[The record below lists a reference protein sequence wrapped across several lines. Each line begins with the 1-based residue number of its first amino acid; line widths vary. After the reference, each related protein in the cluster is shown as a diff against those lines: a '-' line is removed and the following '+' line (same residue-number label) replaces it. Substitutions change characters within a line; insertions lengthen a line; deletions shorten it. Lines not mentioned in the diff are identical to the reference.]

1 MRLLS
6 QVLFSSRPALYL
18 LLLMTE
24 FTNKKEWDE
33 LIKDYP
39 KNRHRLWEIF
49 YNYVKENEKEIW
61 ESVWN
66 NLVDVKDVPYN
77 KK

>member
-1 MRLLS
+1 
-6 QVLFSSRPALYL
+6 
-18 LLLMTE
+18 MTE

-39 KNRHRLWEIF
+39 KNKHRLWEIF

-61 ESVWN
+61 ESIWN
-66 NLVDVKDVPYN
+66 NLVDVRDIPYN

>member
-1 MRLLS
+1 M
-6 QVLFSSRPALYL
+6 QPVLYL
-18 LLLMTE
+18 LLLMTK

-39 KNRHRLWEIF
+39 KNRYRLWKIF
-49 YNYVKENEKEIW
+49 YNYIKENEKEIW

-66 NLVDVKDVPYN
+66 NLTDVRNIPYGKN
-77 KK
+77 

>member
-1 MRLLS
+1 MKLLS
-6 QVLFSSRPALYL
+6 QVLSSSQLVLYP

-24 FTNKKEWDE
+24 FTNKEEWDE

-66 NLVDVKDVPYN
+66 NLVDVRDIPYGKN
-77 KK
+77 

>member
-1 MRLLS
+1 
-6 QVLFSSRPALYL
+6 
-18 LLLMTE
+18 MTE

-66 NLVDVKDVPYN
+66 NLADVRDIPY
-77 KK
+77 K